1 MQNRLIFNAELYKW
15 NHSSISCL
23 MLGNV
28 LVLHRE
34 SRLCPCFD
42 DLRTEHFTS
51 PNSKHYRDKNIP
63 TTAGRTSRRCDR
75 AMLARPRQGAAPS
88 RRGPGRLA
96 PGGVFASTALHP
108 TWVFRSHTLQ
118 EYLEVPGFTWK
129 QCCFI
134 SEGDIPGSV
143 HDAPCSAP
151 TALCRGATAPSHCHG
166 NRGVPLYSGA
176 EQPLGW
182 TRGRKAANS
191 HAWADDK
198 TRVGSAPSGLH

>member
-88 RRGPGRLA
+88 RHGPGHLA
-96 PGGVFASTALHP
+96 PGGVFASTALRP
-108 TWVFRSHTLQ
+108 TWAFRSPHVT
-118 EYLEVPGFTWK
+118 GMF
-129 QCCFI
+129 
-134 SEGDIPGSV
+134 
-143 HDAPCSAP
+143 
-151 TALCRGATAPSHCHG
+151 
-166 NRGVPLYSGA
+166 
-176 EQPLGW
+176 
-182 TRGRKAANS
+182 
-191 HAWADDK
+191 K
-198 TRVGSAPSGLH
+198 TRWFYVETMLLYLGGGHPWFCARCSLQCADCPLSGSYSSKPLPWK